1 MKRFQI
7 FKTGRHTDMKG
18 NTREWTVEDLDRIVA
33 SYKPAEHEAPIVI
46 GHPSTD
52 SPAFGWA
59 EKLEREGDV
68 LYAYPKEVH
77 PEFEKL
83 VEAGTYKNRSIA
95 LFPDGRLRHIGF
107 LGGTPPAVTGLKP
120 VEFSA
125 GEATEYSFFQ
135 DAGNQDTG
143 SQDTGSQDTG
153 SQGSGNQD
161 TGTQDSED
169 KHKGNEQKIAELEA
183 EIRKLKQARE
193 KEEAEA
199 FADSLVKAGKIKP
212 DLKGAV
218 TEIIVKLSPARG
230 SEFAASDAVGV
241 LTQFK
246 ELLNSMPAFVKS
258 AEFSYPPAPGNS
270 NQALSDRTRLKM
282 AIKNQKGE
290 LN

>member
-52 SPAFGWA
+52 SPAFGWV

-125 GEATEYSFFQ
+125 GEAAEYSFFQ
-135 DAGNQDTG
+135 DSG
-143 SQDTGSQDTG
+143 SQDTG
-153 SQGSGNQD
+153 NQD
-161 TGTQDSED
+161 TED
-169 KHKGNEQKIAELEA
+169 KHKGNEQRIAELEA
-183 EIRKLKQARE
+183 EIRKLKEAKE

-218 TEIIVKLSPARG
+218 TEIIVKLSPASNLSRG

-241 LTQFK
+241 LAQFR

-270 NQALSDRTRLKM
+270 NLALSDRTKLKL